1 MLKMTQ
7 WKKEELIK
15 QFDADFER
23 IKEDEQIIRV
33 DMYKADAWCLM
44 RQVQIASQMPG
55 NGGVKLEVAVE
66 IVRRIQNALATTKA
80 LREVAERGWKA
91 Y

>member
-1 MLKMTQ
+1 MSE
-7 WKKEELIK
+7 WNKEELIK

-23 IKEDEQIIRV
+23 IKEDEQVIRV

-55 NGGVKLEVAVE
+55 NGGVKLDVALE
-66 IVRRIQNALATTKA
+66 IARRIQNALATTPA
-80 LREVAERGWKA
+80 LKEVAERGWKA
-91 Y
+91 

>member
-1 MLKMTQ
+1 MSK
-7 WKKEELIK
+7 WNKEELIK
-15 QFDADFER
+15 QFDIDFEQL
-23 IKEDEQIIRV
+23 KEDEQKIALHL
-33 DMYKADAWCLM
+33 YKADAWCLM
-44 RQVQIASQMPG
+44 RQIQIASQMPG

-66 IVRRIQNALATTKA
+66 IVKRIQNALATTPA